1 MIRKIPGSHP
11 WHIWGK
17 NHNGMPYAM
26 YEGKYGSKT
35 GFQSKQDGLNK
46 RKADVRTQ
54 KVWKLRL
61 LFPFKNTSTPLN
73 FSIFMWPVFSCL
85 KFRE

>member
-1 MIRKIPGSHP
+1 
-11 WHIWGK
+11 
-17 NHNGMPYAM
+17 MPYAM

-35 GFQSKQDGLNK
+35 VFQGKQDGLNK

-61 LFPFKNTSTPLN
+61 LFPFKNTPTPLN